1 MNNVY
6 SLSPGHSPAPSVMSS
21 SSAPSSAKGSPP
33 PTSPTSTLHLDQ
45 ASAAPNHVGSV
56 MGDESGR
63 IKVFVRVRPILAH
76 EANEKDAPVVTTDPE
91 ASHITIFDNVKKP
104 ASFVFDHVFPPAT
117 DNRAVYAQVG
127 KPLVE
132 ACLRG
137 FNGTLIAYGQTGTG
151 KTTTLSASDGVI
163 PRALRQL
170 FRAMARDQ
178 HRFVYKVRLSYMQI
192 YQERIYDLL
201 ATDMPDDLQD
211 APDLALREHPE
222 LGIFVEGLTEHA
234 VRSIN
239 DVNAMLQL
247 GQSRLVFAE
256 TKMNRHSSRSHA
268 ICFLTVERAPN
279 RAFGLAASMSR
290 TSFNSLS
297 ASSSV
302 AGASAGLQRSASPTS
317 PTSPVPSVMQSGSS
331 SLRPPSVLGSNLAP
345 PTASA
350 PSSFFAPR
358 PSIFYTPGEDDLDLD
373 DDDEH
378 AHTATEDMFA
388 GQDPDVVV
396 RGRLTL
402 CDLAGSERVKKTLA
416 TGQQLNE
423 AKDINLSLLEL
434 GNVIQA
440 LAESKKHIPF
450 RNAALTRLLQESL
463 GGNCLTSLI
472 VCVSPTRKDLSETK
486 GTLLFGFRAMR
497 IKTHARVN
505 VEVDHEKLAKELEEA
520 LKRKES
526 EWAAKEQQY
535 RAELEQLRSRA
546 QIQAPPPPPSLP
558 APPGSPSQTAA
569 PVSAG
574 LPTDDDPMHTRY
586 RALLDSFTTAA
597 ETLRDIAGQITSDIL
612 VADLTAT
619 QALAQLRD
627 TCPLP
632 AQLAVEDTVSRP
644 ASPTRS
650 SSASPTRSRSPT
662 RSAWGLGGIPHSTL
676 LADLLE
682 VYRPDLASRAGTAE
696 SITDVVRHLRLA
708 DRDAQTQVLDR
719 LGALVPPGIARAW
732 PRPPTSPTSGGGAGA
747 TGWFSTQLAEFRTLV
762 QTHPADLHL
771 ESEASGNTR
780 PREKS
785 LERGPDSGHTTDL
798 LPSTTVADDPDAA
811 AELLHFNLT
820 NDDIEE
826 DSDLAIL
833 DAATRD
839 TARALQ
845 SAWAVLRHLQCH
857 SALTRAVGI
866 FERLLVQREL
876 DRVVA
881 ELDGAS
887 EVVARIERALGVTVE
902 EGTGMRVRLM
912 AVFQA
917 VDVGSGGEGL
927 RVRAGWR
934 RGKEDGNGEGRRV
947 GDAGSDGETVDDN
960 DLVGV
965 EKQRA
970 CGTECL
976 IQ

>member
-6 SLSPGHSPAPSVMSS
+6 SLPRGQSPAPSVMSS
-21 SSAPSSAKGSPP
+21 SSAASSAKGSPP

-45 ASAAPNHVGSV
+45 ASAAPSHGGSV

-63 IKVFVRVRPILAH
+63 IKVFVRVRPVLAH
-76 EANEKDAPVVTTDPE
+76 EANEKDTPTVTTDPG
-91 ASHITIFDNVKKP
+91 ASQITIFDNVKKP

-178 HRFVYKVRLSYMQI
+178 HRYVYKVRLSYMQI

-201 ATDMPDDLQD
+201 APDMPDDLQD
-211 APDLALREHPE
+211 APGLALREHPE

-247 GQSRLVFAE
+247 GQSRLIFAE

-302 AGASAGLQRSASPTS
+302 AGASAGLQQRSASPTS
-317 PTSPVPSVMQSGSS
+317 PVTATSPGSS
-331 SLRPPSVLGSNLAP
+331 SALRQPTALGSNLSP
-345 PTASA
+345 PTAGA

-358 PSIFYTPGEDDLDLD
+358 PSIFYTPGEDDLDLEMD
-373 DDDEH
+373 LDED
-378 AHTATEDMFA
+378 AHVAEDMFA

-450 RNAALTRLLQESL
+450 RNATLTRLLQESL

-546 QIQAPPPPPSLP
+546 QLHAPSPSP
-558 APPGSPSQTAA
+558 ATPGVSAPPGLPPSSSGATAVPPA
-569 PVSAG
+569 
-574 LPTDDDPMHTRY
+574 DDDPMQTRY

-612 VADLTAT
+612 VADLTAA

-632 AQLAVEDTVSRP
+632 AQLAGKVEDPRP
-644 ASPTRS
+644 ASPSRS
-650 SSASPTRSRSPT
+650 RSTLPSSRSRSASPH
-662 RSAWGLGGIPHSTL
+662 RSAWGLGGIPHSAL
-676 LADLLE
+676 LTDLLD
-682 VYRPDLASRAGTAE
+682 VYRPDLTSRAGAAE
-696 SITDVVRHLRLA
+696 SITDVVRHLRAA
-708 DRDAQTQVLDR
+708 DRDAQVQVLDR
-719 LGALVPPGIARAW
+719 LGDLVPPNIARAW
-732 PRPPTSPTSGGGAGA
+732 PRPAGAGTGGAMV
-747 TGWFSTQLAEFRTLV
+747 FSAQLAQFRTLV
-762 QTHPADLHL
+762 QTHPADLQAGEVVDVLAGAGPHGK
-771 ESEASGNTR
+771 A
-780 PREKS
+780 
-785 LERGPDSGHTTDL
+785 LERYPDSGHTNDL
-798 LPSTTVADDPDAA
+798 LPTDSTDPSAGFLATAA
-811 AELLHFNLT
+811 AV
-820 NDDIEE
+820 DDEE

-833 DAATRD
+833 DAATRE

-845 SAWAVLRHLQCH
+845 SAWAVLRHLQSH

-876 DRVVA
+876 DRVAA

-887 EVVARIERALGVTVE
+887 EVVAQIERALGVTVG
-902 EGTGMRVRLM
+902 EGNGMRERLM
-912 AVFQA
+912 AVLQA
-917 VDVGSGGEGL
+917 VEMGGGGERL

-934 RGKEDGNGEGRRV
+934 LREDEGDGEGRRA
-947 GDAGSDGETVDDN
+947 GDAGSDGVATVDDE
-960 DLVGV
+960 DQMAV

>member
-6 SLSPGHSPAPSVMSS
+6 SLPRGHSPVPSVMSS
-21 SSAPSSAKGSPP
+21 SSAASSAKGSPP

-45 ASAAPNHVGSV
+45 ASANPSHAGSV

-63 IKVFVRVRPILAH
+63 IKVFVRVRPVLAH
-76 EANEKDAPVVTTDPE
+76 EANEKDAPVVTTDPD
-91 ASHITIFDNVKKP
+91 ASQITIFDNVKKP

-117 DNRAVYAQVG
+117 DNRTVYAEVG

-137 FNGTLIAYGQTGTG
+137 FNGTLVAYGQTGTG

-201 ATDMPDDLQD
+201 APDMPDDLQD

-302 AGASAGLQRSASPTS
+302 AGAGAGLQRAAS
-317 PTSPVPSVMQSGSS
+317 PTSPVPSAALSGSS
-331 SLRPPSVLGSNLAP
+331 SLLPPSALGSNLAP

-358 PSIFYTPGEDDLDLD
+358 PSIFYTPGEDNLDLEMDLDED
-373 DDDEH
+373 AH
-378 AHTATEDMFA
+378 AATEDMFV

-450 RNAALTRLLQESL
+450 RNATLTRLLQESL

-546 QIQAPPPPPSLP
+546 QLQAPSPPPAPPGLP
-558 APPGSPSQTAA
+558 APPGSPPSLAATAA
-569 PVSAG
+569 AVPA
-574 LPTDDDPMHTRY
+574 DDDPMQTRY
-586 RALLDSFTTAA
+586 RALLDAFTTAA

-619 QALAQLRD
+619 QALVQLRD

-632 AQLAVEDTVSRP
+632 AQLAVEDASRP
-644 ASPTRS
+644 ASPASRS
-650 SSASPTRSRSPT
+650 RSASPSSRSRSASPSC
-662 RSAWGLGGIPHSTL
+662 SAWGLGGIPHSAL
-676 LADLLE
+676 LTDLLD
-682 VYRPDLASRAGTAE
+682 VYRPDLTARAGAAE
-696 SITDVVRHLRLA
+696 SITDVVRHLRAA

-719 LGALVPPGIARAW
+719 LGDLVPPTIARAW
-732 PRPPTSPTSGGGAGA
+732 PRPTGGVGGFA
-747 TGWFSTQLAEFRTLV
+747 TQLAQFRTLV
-762 QTHPADLHL
+762 QTHPADLQ
-771 ESEASGNTR
+771 SETETEAMSSAADLHH
-780 PREKS
+780 PHEKA
-785 LERGPDSGHTTDL
+785 LERYPDSGHTTDL
-798 LPSTTVADDPDAA
+798 LPADSTDPSAEFIATAA
-811 AELLHFNLT
+811 AVDV
-820 NDDIEE
+820 DDEE
-826 DSDLAIL
+826 ASDLAIL

-857 SALTRAVGI
+857 GALTRAVGI

-876 DRVVA
+876 DRVVS
-881 ELDGAS
+881 EMEGAS
-887 EVVARIERALGVTVE
+887 EVVAQIERALGVTVE
-902 EGTGMRVRLM
+902 EASGMRERLM
-912 AVFQA
+912 AVLQA
-917 VDVGSGGEGL
+917 VEMGSGGEGGL

-934 RGKEDGNGEGRRV
+934 HREDDGEGEWRR
-947 GDAGSDGETVDDN
+947 GDAGSDGVVDDE
-960 DLVGV
+960 DQVGMV